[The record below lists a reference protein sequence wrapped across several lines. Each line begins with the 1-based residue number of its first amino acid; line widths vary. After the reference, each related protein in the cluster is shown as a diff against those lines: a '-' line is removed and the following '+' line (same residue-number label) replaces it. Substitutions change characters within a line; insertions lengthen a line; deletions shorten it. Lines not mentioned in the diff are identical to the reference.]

1 MRNYLLIE
9 ILLSIIALFLFIITL
24 IIAPE
29 WLRETIY
36 YVLLFIFLILIF
48 GLYCWA
54 IFRFVSNSESSRND
68 GLVMRIFTT
77 IGLVILSIVM
87 FLVIGTAANS

>member
-1 MRNYLLIE
+1 MRNYLIE
-9 ILLSIIALFLFIITL
+9 ILLSIIALFLIIITF

-29 WLRETIY
+29 WLREITLIS
-36 YVLLFIFLILIF
+36 LFVIFVILIF

-68 GLVMRIFTT
+68 GLVMRIITT
-77 IGLVILSIVM
+77 IGLIILSIAM
-87 FLVIGTAANS
+87 FLIILTEANS